1 MIQFHR
7 DGSFWAELTPG
18 AFPVGETP
26 QDAVQELMKILE
38 FDSEVIDYPGE
49 SDFAVC
55 LRQVW
60 EGAHLFNQQAL
71 VHWNDT
77 GITEITTARRLYGK
91 PEVDPG
97 RQTITLATA
106 LIDFYN
112 GLNRLGDVCSRV
124 DEIVPGYL
132 SATSLTR
139 QMELTP
145 VWRITTDTGAYQL
158 DLIGGEVERIS

>member
-1 MIQFHR
+1 M
-7 DGSFWAELTPG
+7 GENPG
-18 AFPVGETP
+18 A
-26 QDAVQELMKILE
+26 AALELMKILE
-38 FDSEVIDYPGE
+38 FDGEILDYPGE
-49 SDFAVC
+49 SALAVY

-60 EGAHLFNQQAL
+60 EGVHLFNQQAVIL
-71 VHWNDT
+71 WDDT
-77 GITEITTARRLYGK
+77 GITEITSARRLYGE
-91 PEVDPG
+91 PEEDPG

-124 DEIVPGYL
+124 DGIEPGYL
-132 SATSLTR
+132 SVTSLSR

-158 DLIGGEVERIS
+158 DLVSGEVERVS